1 MTVFIKIYVLLFQ
14 AKKTELGRIREYFSN
29 DKRAHKHRM
38 GSCENTREFNQSPNL
53 IKVENIEYNK
63 FENNLHFTIL
73 VCPCEATA
81 SIEIQTTQSIYS

>member
-53 IKVENIEYNK
+53 IKAENIDLYIIS
-63 FENNLHFTIL
+63 LRTIYIL
-73 VCPCEATA
+73 LFWFAHA
-81 SIEIQTTQSIYS
+81 KQQHR